1 MANQTR
7 VTPAMANRIEIW
19 PVDRL
24 VPYARNARTH
34 SPEQVAQIAASIVE
48 VGFNAPILVDSHAGI
63 IAGHGRMLAA
73 RKLGLAEV
81 PVVVLD
87 HLSDTQRRAYIL
99 ADNKLAENA
108 GWDEKVLAA
117 ELADLE
123 RDGLDLKLAGFSDQE
138 LEVLLADSGDGAAPE
153 DEEQIPD
160 APADPVTRPGD
171 VWLIGCHRVVC
182 GDCRD
187 RSVVARL
194 FDGGKANLVVT
205 SPPYA
210 TQREYDPASG
220 FKPIPPEKYV
230 GWYRAVADAIA
241 AILGPKG
248 SYFLNIK
255 PHADDGERSLYVM
268 DLVLAHKRKWGWRF
282 VDEFCWRKTD
292 NGVPGGWNNRFKN
305 AFEPVYHFCRQPK
318 IKFHPEAVGHVSE
331 DCFDYAQSNAKS
343 RSGSGLLGCGARGPA
358 AGKHTNADANG
369 HFKGI
374 ARPSNVIE
382 CKAEGS
388 QGSHS
393 APFPRALVEFFVLA
407 FTDAGDIVFD
417 PFLGSGTSIA
427 AAHVHGRVGYGSEL
441 SPAYCDVALHRL
453 ANLIG
458 EEPALAETGQ
468 AMAEVATARDV
479 PLDQADDPHARDS
492 RRTQHRGSAPAN
504 GRRSK
509 AS

>member
-7 VTPAMANRIEIW
+7 VTPAMASRIEIW

-48 VGFNAPILVDSHAGI
+48 FGFNAPILVDSHAGI

-123 RDGLDLKLAGFSDQE
+123 RDGLDLKLVGFSDQE
-138 LEVLLADSGDGAAPE
+138 LEVLLADSGDGPPPE
-153 DEEQIPD
+153 DEEQIPE

-171 VWLIGCHRVVC
+171 VWLIGSHRVVC

-187 RSVVARL
+187 PSVVARL
-194 FDGGKANLVVT
+194 FDGGKATLVVT

-241 AILGPKG
+241 AILVSKG

-255 PHADDGERSLYVM
+255 PHAEDGERSLYVM
-268 DLVLAHKRKWGWRF
+268 DLVLAHRRKWGWRF

-292 NGVPGGWNNRFKN
+292 NGVPGGWGNRFKN
-305 AFEPVYHFCRQPK
+305 AFEPVYHFCRQQQ

-331 DCFDYAQSNAKS
+331 DCFDYDAHNPKS

-358 AGKHTNADANG
+358 AGKHNAADANG

-382 CKAEGS
+382 CKAEGG

-407 FTDAGDIVFD
+407 FTDAGDIVYD
-417 PFLGSGTSIA
+417 PFTGSGTTIA
-427 AAHVHGRVGYGSEL
+427 AAHMHGRVGYGSEL
-441 SPAYCDVALHRL
+441 SPAYCDVALRRL

-458 EEPALAETGQ
+458 KEPVLAESGQ
-468 AMAEVATARDV
+468 AMAEVAAERGV
-479 PLDQADDPHARDS
+479 PLDQADDPRARDS
-492 RRTQHRGSAPAN
+492 RRIQHRGPAPFY
-504 GRRSK
+504 GKRRK